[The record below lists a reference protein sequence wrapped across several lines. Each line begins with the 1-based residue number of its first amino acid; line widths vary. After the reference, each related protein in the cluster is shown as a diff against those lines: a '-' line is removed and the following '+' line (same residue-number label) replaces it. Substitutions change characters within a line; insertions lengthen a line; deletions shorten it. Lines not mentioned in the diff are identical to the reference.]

1 MQRWRRRFSS
11 RPTKNLRFE
20 ARVTKRTLPT
30 LFDGMIGRGSH
41 WAADLSLNHPVRRV
55 MHVHFVC
62 FDFRGLVASTL
73 PFAYEPRTHLGVR
86 RAKQI
91 VTSIIQF
98 RCMTARDLFIPQST
112 NNEQTPLAIEE
123 YKGAHGGRAEHDW
136 RCAIK

>member
-1 MQRWRRRFSS
+1 MAQALLVTPNKEFA
-11 RPTKNLRFE
+11 LRGTRDE
-20 ARVTKRTLPT
+20 QTLPT
-30 LFDGMIGRGSH
+30 LFDGLIRRGSH
-41 WAADLSLNHPVRRV
+41 WAADLSLIHPVRRV